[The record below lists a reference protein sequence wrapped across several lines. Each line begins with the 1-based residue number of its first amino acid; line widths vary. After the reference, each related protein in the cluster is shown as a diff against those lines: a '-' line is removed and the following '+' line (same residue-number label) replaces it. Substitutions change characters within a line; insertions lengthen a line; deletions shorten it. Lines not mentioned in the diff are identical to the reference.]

1 MGQTSNLGRAKP
13 INWIRSVIHFLL
25 NVSYEFFC
33 LLLETDLRWLLWR
46 FGLLGRALS
55 EGGLLEKRRSS
66 HAANSTKKVFPVLSI
81 LIPIFPAAIILPV
94 IYTDPRTERTETLP
108 CSSAHLLIYRGLHPH
123 KTSLWRTIIIRS
135 SGDDTLWRSFWGY
148 AMQNQRHERLNHF
161 IQQQFWKL
169 AYNSFNRGQR
179 GVRYFWRSPLICR
192 FHYINI
198 WFSEKMKSFISS

>member
-46 FGLLGRALS
+46 FGLLGRAQKS
-55 EGGLLEKRRSS
+55 DEKIRRWFPGKRRSS

-148 AMQNQRHERLNHF
+148 AM
-161 IQQQFWKL
+161 
-169 AYNSFNRGQR
+169 
-179 GVRYFWRSPLICR
+179 
-192 FHYINI
+192 
-198 WFSEKMKSFISS
+198 